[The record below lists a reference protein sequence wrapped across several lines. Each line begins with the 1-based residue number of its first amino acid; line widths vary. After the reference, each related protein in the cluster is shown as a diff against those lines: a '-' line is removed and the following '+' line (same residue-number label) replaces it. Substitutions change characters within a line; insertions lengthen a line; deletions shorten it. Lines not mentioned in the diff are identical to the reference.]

1 VSASDASAGPFALA
15 NQEGIELLEGLVR
28 EIVAG
33 RARFPTEEQLDAA
46 GVDSW
51 SVVLNYLAARRI
63 HALCPRV
70 DPKMEEERIWSRL
83 QVFWKISRA

>member
-1 VSASDASAGPFALA
+1 MSASDASAGPFALA
-15 NQEGIELLEGLVR
+15 TPEGIELLEGLVR

-33 RARFPTEEQLDAA
+33 REKFPSEEQLSGV
-46 GVDSW
+46 GVDADA
-51 SVVLNYLAARRI
+51 VALNHLAARRI